1 MTFATDELVSSTNFV
16 RNFSSIMDKLNS
28 SSIQKVGILKNNSVK
43 AVLLSENMYEKI
55 LEYIEDLEDA
65 ALVEKRMKN
74 DDWTRYTME
83 EIAKECDID
92 LTSL

>member
-1 MTFATDELVSSTNFV
+1 MSFATDELVSSTNFV

-28 SSIQKVGILKNNSVK
+28 SSIEKIGILKNNSIK
-43 AVLLSENMYEKI
+43 AVLLSENMYENI
-55 LEYIEDLEDA
+55 LEYIEDLEDL

-74 DDWTRYTME
+74 DDWTRYIME
-83 EIAKECDID
+83 EMAKECGID

>member
-1 MTFATDELVSSTNFV
+1 MSFATDELVSSTNFV

-28 SSIQKVGILKNNSVK
+28 SSIKKIGILKNNSIK
-43 AVLLSENMYEKI
+43 AVLLSENMYENI
-55 LEYIEDLEDA
+55 LEYIEDLEDL

-83 EIAKECDID
+83 EMAKECGID